1 MVAKALEVDVRDKD
15 RIMSAAEA
23 VSGDHDKAV
32 WWLCQP
38 LAAFAGKTALEL
50 VAEGRTDDVIGYL
63 QSCESGYVG

>member
-1 MVAKALEVDVRDKD
+1 MQDVD
-15 RIMSAAEA
+15 RIVALAESL
-23 VSGDHDKAV
+23 SGDHAKAIE
-32 WWLCQP
+32 WLSQP